1 VGTICLEVRIT
12 HPFHPSCGQTLDVVC
27 RRLQWGEDRIVYA
40 GPSGTLRSIATGLT
54 DVEPPNEFQRV
65 ADGKAAFRTIDLL
78 LLCDL
83 LDRLDGADRA

>member
-1 VGTICLEVRIT
+1 MGTTCPEVRIT
-12 HPFHPSCGQTLDVVC
+12 HPFHPSLGQALDVVC

-40 GPSGTLRSIATGLT
+40 DTNGTLRSIATGLT
-54 DVEPPNEFQRV
+54 DAEPPNEFQRV

-83 LDRLDGADRA
+83 LDGLNGADCA